1 MADQRS
7 VWSGVVGQERAVAA
21 LRRAADAPVHA
32 YLFVGPPG
40 STKDEAARAFA
51 TALLTGVEDPDTRDG
66 RLILAGEHPD
76 VREIARVGA
85 AISAEQ
91 AAEIVRQAALSPVEG
106 ERKVLILHEFHLLND
121 VGAGRLL
128 KTVEEPPR
136 STHFVVLA
144 DFVPV
149 DLVTIASR
157 CVRIEFG
164 PIDAAALTKRLV
176 ADGTPLA
183 DALLAAAAAGGDLT
197 RARLL
202 AADPQ
207 FADRRRAFAE
217 LPQRLDGTGAAV
229 VAATG
234 DLLARI
240 EAAAAPLV
248 ARQAVEL
255 DELAAR
261 EQRIGTRG
269 SGRAAMETRH
279 KRELRRHRTDE
290 LRSGLATI
298 AATYRDALAEGS
310 APHVEAAADAVHR
323 IHAAIESF
331 EHNPNETLLLQ
342 SLLWSLPVLSAPAVT
357 SSPN

>member
-1 MADQRS
+1 MTSTRDGTSIWAD
-7 VWSGVVGQERAVAA
+7 VVGQDRAVAT
-21 LRRAADAPVHA
+21 LRRAATAPVHA

-40 STKDEAARAFA
+40 TTKDEAARAFA
-51 TALLTGVEDPDTRDG
+51 ALLLTGSEEAGTRDA
-66 RLILAGEHPD
+66 RLALAGEHPD
-76 VREIARVGA
+76 VREIVRVGP

-106 ERKVLILHEFHLLND
+106 DRKVLILHEFHLLNA

-128 KTVEEPPR
+128 KTIEEPPA
-136 STHFVVLA
+136 STHFIVLA

-157 CVRIEFG
+157 CVRVEFG
-164 PIDAAALTKRLV
+164 PIAADNLEARL
-176 ADGTPLA
+176 LA
-183 DALLAAAAAGGDLT
+183 EGGDTAQAAAAAASAAGDLT

-207 FADRRRAFAE
+207 FAERRRAFAE
-217 LPQRLDGTGAAV
+217 LPHKIDGTGATV
-229 VAATG
+229 VAATN

-248 ARQAVEL
+248 ARQAE
-255 DELAAR
+255 ELADLEER
-261 EQRIGTRG
+261 ERRLGSRG
-269 SGRAAMETRH
+269 SGRAAIEARH

-298 AATYRDALAEGS
+298 AASYRDALVDGT
-310 APHVEAAADAVHR
+310 APHDDTLVAAVER
-323 IHAAIESF
+323 IHATIESF
-331 EHNPNETLLLQ
+331 EHNPNETLMLQ
-342 SLLWSLPVLSAPAVT
+342 SLLWSLPALSPR
-357 SSPN
+357 